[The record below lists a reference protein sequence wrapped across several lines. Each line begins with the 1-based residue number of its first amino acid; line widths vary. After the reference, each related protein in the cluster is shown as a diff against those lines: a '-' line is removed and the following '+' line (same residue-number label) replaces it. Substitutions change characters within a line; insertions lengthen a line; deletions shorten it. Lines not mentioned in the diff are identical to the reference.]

1 MHGQDDMHSCPLSAV
16 AYGNWEHCP
25 LLAVAYGNWE
35 HCPLLAVAYGNW
47 EHCPLLAVAYGN
59 WKHCPLLAVA
69 CGNWE
74 HCPLCMGIG
83 NIVHCVWELGTLFV
97 FPSLREAE
105 RRAKTIMTSPSLPPD
120 VAAQKLLPTIS
131 SNQVSRQ
138 QRQAGSG
145 HLPAISHQPSRQHRA
160 PGQLHRNKNKHI
172 KNQVRTYVPCALV
185 QVVVILGD
193 SVCSNTTSILA
204 VAMP

>member
-1 MHGQDDMHSCPLSAV
+1 MWELGTLSTI
-16 AYGNWEHCP
+16 G
-25 LLAVAYGNWE
+25 
-35 HCPLLAVAYGNW
+35 
-47 EHCPLLAVAYGN
+47 
-59 WKHCPLLAVA
+59 
-69 CGNWE
+69 CG
-74 HCPLCMGIG
+74 
-83 NIVHCVWELGTLFV
+83 VWELGTLSTIGCGVWELGTLSTIGCGVWELGTLSTIGCGVWELGTLSTIGCGIWELGIGNIV

-172 KNQVRTYVPCALV
+172 KNQVRAYVPCALV
-185 QVVVILGD
+185 LVVVILGD
-193 SVCSNTTSILA
+193 LVCSNTTSILA
-204 VAMP
+204 VAMS